1 MSLFSFDEKGVN
13 VVIIPVNRDETKHAK
28 YRERPD

>member
-13 VVIIPVNRDETKHAK
+13 VVIIPVNRDKAEHAK
-28 YRERPD
+28 YSERPD